1 MRKRLI
7 DLMERHKWLVDI
19 RQQESEQ
26 SRELQQEVETMLE
39 KNRLYINIVKIV
51 RESHMRPDLF
61 RALAELEL
69 IGEPLQTTSRT
80 SLRFS
85 PGSSP
90 DLT

>member
-1 MRKRLI
+1 
-7 DLMERHKWLVDI
+7 LMERHKWLVDI